1 MQKNILC
8 LFCCIIFFFPLTIY
22 AGVKV
27 VQVGV
32 ASPQTDAEKGNIEKL
47 RKRALTNAAE
57 LALQRVTGV
66 EISTVRGGSSRQRWD
81 VTTHNNKSD
90 EYLHQQDRQNSAVR
104 TRTEGHA
111 RLLTINRE
119 WQKQGQYYVEATFM
133 VETPEEILAHNNAGY
148 YWRGAGQPSIGL
160 KVTEDISGDV
170 EDDKTHQTLQFFK
183 ENLTRNGLKVSTST
197 TETEY
202 LIEVNQSLRAKEQ
215 ESLGTITM
223 HCRLSYQVVD
233 QVTDEILGEYRAAN
247 GPVAGFTSEQARQGC
262 LKTIAPKV
270 ADRLVRQLA
279 KIMNN
284 RWNNGV
290 DLEVVITNVPGDIVP
305 RLTNVITNLFQVS
318 SAAPV
323 SYTNSTYR
331 QRVDYKGT
339 GSEFAQ
345 AFQDALADDDWSVN
359 VVTIDKREIR
369 LHWTKKN

>member
-1 MQKNILC
+1 MKNSILC
-8 LFCCIIFFFPLTIY
+8 LFCCFCLLFPFTAH

-57 LALQRVTGV
+57 LALQQVTGV
-66 EISTVRGGSSRQRWD
+66 EISTVRGGSSRERWD
-81 VTTHNNKSD
+81 VTTHNNKAD
-90 EYLHQQDRQNSAVR
+90 EYVRQQDRQNSAVR
-104 TRTEGHA
+104 TRTQGHA

-119 WQKQGQYYVEATFM
+119 WQKQGQYFVEATFM
-133 VETPEEILAHNNAGY
+133 VETPREILAHNNAGY
-148 YWRGAGQPSIGL
+148 YWKGAGQPGIGL
-160 KVTEDISGDV
+160 KVTEDVSGDV
-170 EDDKTHQTLQFFK
+170 EQDETHQTLQFFK
-183 ENLTRNGLKVSTST
+183 DNLTRNGLEVATST
-197 TETEY
+197 PDTEY

-233 QVTDEILGEYRAAN
+233 QVKGETLAQYRAAN
-247 GPVAGFTSEQARQGC
+247 GPVAGFTPEQARQRC

-279 KIMNN
+279 GIMND

-290 DLEVVITNVPGDIVP
+290 EQEVVISNVPGNVVP

-318 SAAPV
+318 SAAAV
-323 SYTNSTYR
+323 SYTNRMYR
-331 QRVDYKGT
+331 QRVLYKGT
-339 GSEFAQ
+339 GSELAQ
-345 AFQDALADDDWSVN
+345 ALQDALADDDWSVN

-369 LHWTKKN
+369 LHWINKK